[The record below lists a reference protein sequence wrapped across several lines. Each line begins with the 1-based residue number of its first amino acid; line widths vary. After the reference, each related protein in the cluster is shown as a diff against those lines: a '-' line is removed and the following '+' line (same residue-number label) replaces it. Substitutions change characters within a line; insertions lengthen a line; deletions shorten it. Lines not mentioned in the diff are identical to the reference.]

1 MCFFLLLDNLNCVS
15 GIQLMNDHMKFWVV
29 TSGTLTVLS
38 NAIQFSHT
46 GYHNLRGSQISSLE
60 NREHFIFWVLN
71 NNISFL
77 LPVTTRQY
85 ITALA
90 QSGTQ
95 ETDNGEPRAQNSMGF

>member
-1 MCFFLLLDNLNCVS
+1 
-15 GIQLMNDHMKFWVV
+15 MKFWVV

>member
-1 MCFFLLLDNLNCVS
+1 MQFNFS
-15 GIQLMNDHMKFWVV
+15 
-29 TSGTLTVLS
+29 TLVITTLGAAKS
-38 NAIQFSHT
+38 
-46 GYHNLRGSQISSLE
+46 LSLE
-60 NREHFIFWVLN
+60 NSIFWVLT

-95 ETDNGEPRAQNSMGF
+95 ETDNGEPRAQNLMGF